1 MKCLHFL
8 FFFVS
13 SCSALYAQSPMQGIS
28 ELRSYSASHP
38 KENNNLRETSSTE
51 SESEKAYLVEK
62 YIPAE
67 FRKHPEF
74 LKKSLE
80 IASVNIELIQYRT
93 ENQRT
98 FIDLNHQYHT
108 QTTGGIFHYKDAKN
122 NWISIQ
128 ESLTFGGENASKIG
142 VFSTELPI
150 SVASES
156 GETRM
161 QLVKS
166 SSDYYTFGKNTAIRF
181 LDEDSEVLSTLEK
194 NQEIPDAALGL
205 STYRLKNI
213 FPNIDRVQ
221 EINYWSVKT
230 DYHLQEKMLVPA
242 ASVFVELVDEVTLP
256 IGWEISPYEGTM
268 NTFGW
273 QGSLAI
279 LDENQQIKGIIS
291 AAQIFDSYGSES
303 KEQAAEHLIGGAYTL
318 VKTKNGY
325 SIHIK
330 MPADYFR
337 REDLVYPVIIDPTVS
352 NTFTTNKALQDKFTL
367 FNANCQAVLVQT
379 FPISSF
385 QVTGTNTTYQI
396 WAKGYITT
404 SGFTTYYADKE
415 EQRSR
420 VGANGNWTATQFG
433 FGTNFGP
440 ANSFYYTPANN
451 GLWYTLNNQTIAN
464 GCYPNQ
470 NTIQYIWQGYQTFYP
485 QPVNAVANIYGCV
498 TNFQEMVANT
508 WLVTTTYNAI
518 QASVTASASICSGGN
533 AIFSITGTGASAVVY
548 NINGGSNSTSLLNSA
563 GNSVVTLTNVT
574 TTQTINLVSIALGSC
589 SVPLTGTATVTV
601 SPAPIAAIAA
611 GGPLIFCQGGTVAL
625 NASIGA
631 NYAYQW
637 FLNGTAIAGQTT
649 NSHAAAASGSY
660 TVTIT
665 INGCSATSAATIVT
679 VNPYPTATITPAGAT
694 TFCQGGSVVL
704 DAPIGAGNSYQWQ
717 LNGVVI
723 PGQTGAS
730 YTANASGLYAVVVTA
745 IACAST
751 SLETSVTEN
760 AFPGAILAVSGPTTF
775 CDGGSVVLSAPSVP
789 GLTYQWQSGG
799 IAIPGETNSSYTAN
813 TSGSYIAEITLNGC
827 VSTSLATVV
836 VVNSFPVAT
845 ITPNGATTFCQ
856 GSSVVLTANAG
867 AGLSYQWELNGTP
880 ISGATNV
887 SQTVSATGDYS
898 LTVTQNGCSTTENQ
912 LVVVNS
918 LPTITVNNPTIC
930 PNESVVITA
939 NPTPSGGTF
948 IWSLG
953 AQTTNS
959 ITTTAAVTTPFTVEY
974 TAPNGCE
981 VIGNGILTVTT
992 VLNGTVQVNN
1002 PNICL
1007 GDVAVLTANPSIP
1020 GGTYL
1025 WSPGGQTTPAISV
1038 SPNTNSTY
1046 SVVYSLNGCSAVSV
1060 VGTVTVNSPPLV
1072 SFSADNLTGCSPLN
1086 VTFTS
1091 TGAPASFYSWNMGDG
1106 TQISGATVN
1115 TTFTAAGCHDITLTA
1130 TENGCIGN
1138 QTLVNYIC
1146 VNPVPEASFSTN
1158 ISTFTENT
1166 QAVSF
1171 SNNTTGGQT
1180 YNWNFGDGTSPST
1193 EDEPQHNFSNTL
1205 EGYTITLI
1213 AYSGACLDEFSLF
1226 IPYQEELLFF
1236 IPNTF
1241 TPDDDFY
1248 NPTFQPVF
1256 TSGFDPYDYTLSL
1269 YNRWGELIFVSQNA
1283 SVGWNGTF
1291 GATDAKICQEGIY
1304 TWKIEFKVL
1313 ATDERKIVSGHVNLM
1328 R

>member
-38 KENNNLRETSSTE
+38 KENNNLRETSSGE

-62 YIPAE
+62 YIPEE

-108 QTTGGIFHYKDAKN
+108 QTTGGIFHYKDAQN

-142 VFSTELPI
+142 IFSTELPI
-150 SVASES
+150 SVAYES

-181 LDEDSEVLSTLEK
+181 LDEHSEVLSTLEK

-242 ASVFVELVDEVTLP
+242 SSVFVELVDEVTLP
-256 IGWEISPYEGTM
+256 IGWEIAHYEGTQ

-279 LDENQQIKGIIS
+279 LDENQNIKGIIS
-291 AAQIFDSYGSES
+291 AAQIFDSYGSVN
-303 KEQAAEHLIGGAYTL
+303 KEQAADHLIGGAYTL

-485 QPVNAVANIYGCV
+485 QPVNAAANIYGCV

-518 QASVTASASICSGGN
+518 QASVNASASICSGGN

-601 SPAPIAAIAA
+601 SPAPVAAISA

-625 NASIGA
+625 NATAGA
-631 NYAYQW
+631 NYTYQW

-649 NSHAAAASGSY
+649 NSYAATASGSY

-665 INGCSATSAATIVT
+665 INGCSATSAATVVT

-704 DAPIGAGNSYQWQ
+704 DAPIGTGNSYQWQ

-745 IACAST
+745 IGCAST
-751 SLETSVTEN
+751 SLETSVTVN
-760 AFPGAILAVSGPTTF
+760 AFPGSILAVSGPTTF

-789 GLTYQWQSGG
+789 GLSYQWQSGG

-813 TSGSYIAEITLNGC
+813 TSGSYTAEITLNGC
-827 VSTSLATVV
+827 VSASLATVV
-836 VVNSFPVAT
+836 VVNSFPLAT

-856 GSSVVLTANAG
+856 GASVVLTANAG
-867 AGLSYQWELNGTP
+867 AGLSYLWELNGTP

-887 SQTVSATGDYS
+887 SQTVSAAGDYS

-1002 PNICL
+1002 PSICL
-1007 GDVAVLTANPSIP
+1007 GDVAVLTANPSVP
-1020 GGTYL
+1020 GGTYF

-1060 VGTVTVNSPPLV
+1060 DGTVTVNSPPIV

-1115 TTFTAAGCHDITLTA
+1115 TTFTTAGCHDITLTA
-1130 TENGCIGN
+1130 TENGCTGT

>member
-8 FFFVS
+8 FFLV
-13 SCSALYAQSPMQGIS
+13 SCSSALFAQTCLKGIS
-28 ELRSYSASHP
+28 QMQDNSSPHP
-38 KENNNLRETSSTE
+38 KEKSHPRETSSAG
-51 SESEKAYLVEK
+51 SETEKAYLVEK
-62 YIPAE
+62 YIPEE
-67 FRKHPEF
+67 FRLHPEF
-74 LKKSLE
+74 LQKSLQ

-98 FIDLNHQYHT
+98 FIDVNNNYHT
-108 QTTGGIFHYKDAKN
+108 QTTGGVFHYKDAQN

-128 ESLTFGGENASKIG
+128 ESLTISGENATKIG
-142 VFSTELPI
+142 VFNSDLPI
-150 SVASES
+150 SVDTKS

-161 QLVKS
+161 QLRKS
-166 SSDYYTFGKNTAIRF
+166 SSDFYTFGNHTAIRF
-181 LDEDSEVLSTLEK
+181 LDEHSEVLSTLEK
-194 NQEIPDAALGL
+194 SQEIPDAALGL

-230 DYHLQEKMLVPA
+230 DYHLQEKMVVPA

-256 IGWEISPYEGTM
+256 IGWEITHYEGTH

-279 LDENQQIKGIIS
+279 LDENQNIKGIIS
-291 AAQIFDSYGSES
+291 AAQIFDSYGSAN
-303 KEQAAEHLIGGAYTL
+303 KEQAADHLIGGAYTL

-508 WLVTTTYNAI
+508 WLVTTTYTAI

-533 AIFSITGTGASAVVY
+533 AVFSISGTGASAVVY

-563 GNSVVTLTNVT
+563 GNSVVTLPNVT

-589 SVPLTGTATVTV
+589 SIPLTGTATVTV
-601 SPAPIAAIAA
+601 SPAPVAAIAA
-611 GGPLIFCQGGTVAL
+611 GGPLVFCQGGTVAL
-625 NASIGA
+625 NATVGA
-631 NYAYQW
+631 NYTYQW

-649 NSHAAAASGSY
+649 DSYAATATGSY

-665 INGCSATSAATIVT
+665 ISGCSATSAATVVT
-679 VNPYPTATITPAGAT
+679 VNPYPIATITPAGPT

-704 DAPIGAGNSYQWQ
+704 DAPIGAGNSYAWQ

-730 YTANASGLYAVVVTA
+730 YTANASGLYTVIVTA
-745 IACAST
+745 TGCAST
-751 SLETSVTEN
+751 SLETSVTVN
-760 AFPGAILAVSGPTTF
+760 SFPGAILAVSGPTTF
-775 CDGGSVVLSAPSVP
+775 CAGGSVVLTAPSIP

-799 IAIPGETNSSYTAN
+799 IAISGETNSSYTAN
-813 TSGSYIAEITLNGC
+813 TSGSYTAEITLNGC

-845 ITPNGATTFCQ
+845 IAPSGPTTFCQ
-856 GSSVVLTANAG
+856 GASVVLTANSG
-867 AGLSYQWELNGTP
+867 VGLSYQWELNGTP

-887 SQTVSATGDYS
+887 SQTVSVSGDYS
-898 LTVTQNGCSTTENQ
+898 VTVTQNGCSVIENQ
-912 LVVVNS
+912 LVVVNT

-939 NPTPSGGTF
+939 NPTPIGGTF
-948 IWSLG
+948 IWSLSV
-953 AQTTNS
+953 QTTNS

-1002 PNICL
+1002 PSICL
-1007 GDVAVLTANPSIP
+1007 GEVAVLTANPTIP

-1025 WSPGGQTTPAISV
+1025 WSPGGQTTPDISI
-1038 SPNTNSTY
+1038 SPSTNSTY

-1060 VGTVTVNSPPLV
+1060 DGTVTVNTPPLV

-1106 TQISGATVN
+1106 TQISGAIAN
-1115 TTFTAAGCHDITLTA
+1115 TTFTTAGCYDITLTA
-1130 TENGCIGN
+1130 TENGCTGS

-1166 QAVSF
+1166 QTVIF
-1171 SNNTTGGQT
+1171 SNNTIGGQT
-1180 YNWNFGDGTSPST
+1180 YNWNFNDGTSPST
-1193 EDEPQHNFSNTL
+1193 QEEPQHSFSNTL

-1236 IPNTF
+1236 VPNTF
-1241 TPDDDFY
+1241 TPDNDFY

-1283 SVGWNGTF
+1283 AVGWNGTF

-1304 TWKIEFKVL
+1304 TWKVEFKVL
-1313 ATDERKIVSGHVNLM
+1313 ETDERKMFSGHVNLM